1 MNRLPAEWEPH
12 EALLLALPH
21 ENTDWNPYLEDI
33 LEAYEGFLR
42 AITRFEPVILLCNDS
57 QKAKKRLGHLPN
69 IQFVQ
74 ARFNDT
80 WIRDFGPIDVEEHG
94 LMRAYDF
101 TFNAW
106 GDKFGSSLDNAIT
119 GFLHAKG
126 VLSGTCKKVELI
138 LEGGSIESNGE
149 GVLLTTTTCLLNP
162 NRNWTL
168 SKEALGAKLT
178 QLFGLEKILWLHH
191 GHLEG
196 DDTDAHIDTLAR
208 FITPDTIAYVTCKDP
223 SDSHFEPLKK
233 MEEELK
239 RTSFSLLPLPLPA
252 PIIYDDHRLPAT
264 YANFIFVNGGLI
276 VPTYNQPNDAQVLA
290 SLQQALPYHEV
301 VGVDARV
308 FIRQHGSLHC
318 ACMQRFAR

>member
-21 ENTDWNPYLEDI
+21 EHTDWEPYLEEI

-42 AITRFEPVILLCNDS
+42 AITRFEPVIVLCNDTK
-57 QKAKKRLGHLPN
+57 KAKKRLGHLPN
-69 IQFVQ
+69 LHLVQ

-80 WIRDFGPIDVEEHG
+80 WIRDFGPIDVEESG

-119 GFLHAKG
+119 EFLHTQR
-126 VLSGTCKKVELI
+126 VLTGTCKKIDLI

-162 NRNWTL
+162 NRNWAL
-168 SKEALGAKLT
+168 SKETLGEKLS
-178 QLFGLEKILWLHH
+178 QLFGLEKILWLDH

-223 SDSHFEPLKK
+223 NDSHFGPLKK

-239 RTSFSLLPLPLPA
+239 RTHFSLLPLPLPK

-276 VPTYNQPNDAQVLA
+276 VPTYNQPSDAIALNT
-290 SLQQALPYHEV
+290 LQNALPHLEV